1 MAGITENARNL
12 AFVLSEANGK
22 RSREVL
28 TIASGAGKVEAGTV
42 IGKITASGKY
52 IPSPNAEVTGSEGAE
67 TATAICGYTIDATSA
82 DVDVACIT
90 NDAEVKDPMLVF
102 DDTVDN
108 GTKRTAKLTQLA
120 AVRIKAR

>member
-1 MAGITENARNL
+1 MAPVTEKARAL
-12 AFVLSEANGK
+12 GFVLSEANGR

-28 TIASGAGKVEAGTV
+28 TIAAGSGIVEAGTA

-52 IPSPNAEVTGSEGAE
+52 APAPDAETTGIEGAE
-67 TATAICGYTIDATSA
+67 TATAICGYTVDATDA

-90 NDAEVKDPMLVF
+90 NDAEVKDPMLIF
-102 DDTVDN
+102 DDSVDDT
-108 GTKRTAKLTQLA
+108 TKRTAKLTQLA

>member
-1 MAGITENARNL
+1 MDTITEKARDL
-12 AFVLSEANGK
+12 GFVLSEANGK

-28 TIASGAGKVEAGTV
+28 TIASGTGKVEAGTV

-67 TATAICGYTIDATSA
+67 TATAICGYTVDATSA

-102 DDTVDN
+102 DSSVDN

>member
-1 MAGITENARNL
+1 MDTITKKARNL
-12 AFVLSEANGK
+12 GFILSEANGK

-28 TIASGAGKVEAGTV
+28 TIASGAGIVEAGTV
-42 IGKITASGKY
+42 LGKITASGKY
-52 IPSPNAEVTGSEGAE
+52 VPAPNAETTDIEGAE
-67 TATAICGYTIDATSA
+67 TALAICGYTVDATSA

-102 DDTVDN
+102 DSSVDN